1 MTPQTTTARHD
12 PSQTGGTMDPTPHP
26 VAGPPPSQQVVATE
40 ERLPPW
46 RTGVLGAQHVIV
58 MYTGCVAVPLVF
70 GSATGLGTR
79 AIGLLVNADLIVAGI
94 ITLVQGMGI
103 GSILG
108 VRLPVVAGASFTAVA
123 PMILIGTQYGL
134 PAVWGSMLVAG
145 AFGVLVAV
153 PFSRLS
159 RFFPPAVRGAAVT
172 IIGLSLI
179 GNAAGMV
186 TGGADQARG
195 SDLALAGGVIAAIV
209 LIMRFGR
216 GFAAQGAVLIALV
229 AGTLVAVA
237 SGRADFSSVAGAA
250 WVGLPH
256 PFAFG
261 APTFPIAAV
270 VSMCIVM
277 LVIFTESTSYMMS
290 VGEVTGTPVSRSDVA
305 RGLAADGA
313 SGMLGGVLT
322 SFPDTI
328 FAQNVSLVRMTG
340 VRSRAVV
347 AVAGVLLVVMGL
359 IPKLGEVIA
368 SVPPVV
374 IGAVSLVMFALVAGV
389 GISILAKARLQ
400 ENSNLIVVSLALGLG
415 MVPVVLPK
423 LYTGFPPEVQ
433 IIAGG
438 AITSTVIV
446 AFVLNLLF
454 HHLPAPRRSARPRA
468 LEDPMTHQGD
478 QAVVSAGAGQA

>member
-1 MTPQTTTARHD
+1 
-12 PSQTGGTMDPTPHP
+12 MDPTSYSATDTAPSTASTP
-26 VAGPPPSQQVVATE
+26 VAAARGH
-40 ERLPPW
+40 LPPW
-46 RTGVLGAQHVIV
+46 RTGLLGAQHVIV

-70 GSATGLGTR
+70 GSAVGLDTR

-94 ITLVQGMGI
+94 ITLVQGLGI

-123 PMILIGTQYGL
+123 PMILIGSQYGL
-134 PAVWGSMLVAG
+134 SAVWGAMLAAG
-145 AFGVLVAV
+145 AFGVLAAV

-159 RFFPPAVRGAAVT
+159 RFFPPSVRGAAVT

-186 TGGADQARG
+186 TGGAAQAKG
-195 SDLALAGGVIAAIV
+195 SDLALAGAIIAAIV
-209 LIMRFGR
+209 VIMRFGR

-229 AGTLVAVA
+229 AGTLFTVAT
-237 SGRADFSSVAGAA
+237 GRADFSGVGGAA
-250 WVGLPH
+250 WFGLPH
-256 PFAFG
+256 LFAFG
-261 APTFPIAAV
+261 APTFPVAAV

-277 LVIFTESTSYMMS
+277 LVIFTESTSYIMS
-290 VGEVTGTPVSRSDVA
+290 VGEITGTPVSRADVA

-322 SFPDTI
+322 AFPDTI

-340 VRSRAVV
+340 VRDRAVV
-347 AVAGVLLVVMGL
+347 AVAGAVLVVMGFV
-359 IPKLGEVIA
+359 PKLGEVIA

-389 GISILAKARLQ
+389 GISILAGARLK
-400 ENSNLIVVSLALGLG
+400 ESSDLLVVSLALGLG

-423 LYTGFPPEVQ
+423 LYTGFPAEVQ

-454 HHLPAPRRSARPRA
+454 HHLPGSRPGDPAPAAPLA
-468 LEDPMTHQGD
+468 PE
-478 QAVVSAGAGQA
+478 QADEQNQQIVAGVR